1 MQIQGSA
8 ILAWSPFISFPLQLQ
23 NNPMLSCAYLSFVT
37 SEFHGGKKAK
47 EDPKMSKTKLKN
59 AAEIGGVPTALPIG
73 SPFFAVIVWHLHLL
87 LVWLRPGGEAKEA
100 AAS

>member
-1 MQIQGSA
+1 
-8 ILAWSPFISFPLQLQ
+8 
-23 NNPMLSCAYLSFVT
+23 MLSCACLSFVT

-47 EDPKMSKTKLKN
+47 EDPKMSKTKLKKLQKL
-59 AAEIGGVPTALPIG
+59 EVRLLPYQLVPL
-73 SPFFAVIVWHLHLL
+73 FFAVIVWHLHLL